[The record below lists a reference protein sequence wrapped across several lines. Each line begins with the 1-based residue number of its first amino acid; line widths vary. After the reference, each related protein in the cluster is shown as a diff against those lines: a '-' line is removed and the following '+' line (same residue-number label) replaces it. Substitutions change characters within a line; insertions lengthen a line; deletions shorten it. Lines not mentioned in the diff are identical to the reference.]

1 MKEMGSLNQFLLT
14 EVGWQSQSL
23 CDLLASFC
31 YVLPPQ
37 TSSLPRV
44 QFYKSQV
51 SKHKTCIQEA
61 EQMEFEDGDTSDC
74 GLAELGPALF
84 IPGVDQVPGR
94 NMGEAQLSSPHPPP
108 TPASLLLYC
117 SVLQKVMKQGEEA
130 HFRLP

>member
-1 MKEMGSLNQFLLT
+1 MATDGEMGSFNQFLLT

-51 SKHKTCIQEA
+51 NKHKTFIQEA
-61 EQMEFEDGDTSDC
+61 EQMEFEDGDTSYC
-74 GLAELGPALF
+74 GLAELGPTLF
-84 IPGVDQVPGR
+84 ITGTDQVPGR
-94 NMGEAQLSSPHPPP
+94 STGEAQLSPP
-108 TPASLLLYC
+108 THLPPLPHCCSIVLYC
-117 SVLQKVMKQGEEA
+117 KKS
-130 HFRLP
+130 